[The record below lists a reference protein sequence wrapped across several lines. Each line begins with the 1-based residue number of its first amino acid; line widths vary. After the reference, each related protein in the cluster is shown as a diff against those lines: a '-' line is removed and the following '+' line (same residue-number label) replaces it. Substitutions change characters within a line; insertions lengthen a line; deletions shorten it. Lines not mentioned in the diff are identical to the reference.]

1 MATKASEKSRIPR
14 AKRSSI
20 VPVDPLPAIKVQ
32 PSVTVESTKPNVGR
46 KPKKSKSTKSEQKEN
61 VRVEKKSEE
70 LHGGEAR
77 RHLSVLD
84 TNRAKRGSR

>member
-1 MATKASEKSRIPR
+1 MASKASEKSRIPR

-20 VPVDPLPAIKVQ
+20 VPADHLPAIKVQ
-32 PSVTVESTKPNVGR
+32 PNVTIESTKPNVGR

-61 VRVEKKSEE
+61 VRAEKTEE
-70 LHGGEAR
+70 YGGEAR

-84 TNRAKRGSR
+84 TNRAKGGSR